1 MYLYSYTG
9 NNVTAPASIAKGQG
23 WLPGDERFQLAYELV
38 KGGSPWREACVTAGV
53 EYTVAQLRY
62 RYRGLPSPRRVNA
75 APVGGRDA
83 ASRRVYKR
91 AVAGEV
97 AATVAQEEGV
107 SYQYM
112 IRWCKRQ
119 GWPAPQAARKLGA
132 EIAAFIGQA

>member
-1 MYLYSYTG
+1 M
-9 NNVTAPASIAKGQG
+9 TAPASIATARG

-38 KGGSPWREACVTAGV
+38 KAGSPWREACATAGV

-62 RYRGLPSPRRVNA
+62 RYRGLPSPRRVNV

-83 ASRRVYKR
+83 ASRRVYER

-97 AATVAQEEGV
+97 AATVAREEGV

-112 IRWCKRQ
+112 IRWVRRQ
-119 GWPAPQAARKLGA
+119 GWPAPQATRKLQALMAELAGA
-132 EIAAFIGQA
+132 SA